1 MQEKQIF
8 KPFAEFE
15 EGEFDKM
22 FGFSAKGFDFGVYTF
37 LPAFMWKG
45 ITTYHIV
52 RMHGK
57 ISFGKSGFYYK
68 LLERDFAEGGLST
81 NNLRC
86 AQFCKPASK
95 ILDAENPQFLS
106 LRGAYETL
114 RAHLIETL
122 KEIRQLVANTQKISE
137 MPFEEYLQ
145 LPKNQD
151 LLKIRFRSCSSPKI
165 SFEEFSN
172 LPQELERLRTE
183 QKQLIWAIKHYTE
196 PLAAA
201 AEQFPNA

>member
-37 LPAFMWKG
+37 LPAFVWKG

-68 LLERDFAEGGLST
+68 VLERDFAEGGLST
-81 NNLRC
+81 NCLRC

-95 ILDAENPQFLS
+95 LLENESPQFTDIES
-106 LRGAYETL
+106 PYEAL
-114 RAHLIETL
+114 RAHLIKTL
-122 KEIRQLVANTQKISE
+122 KEIRGLVADTAKLAE

-151 LLKIRFRSCSSPKI
+151 LLKIRFRSVIDPKI
-165 SFEEFSN
+165 SFEAFAS
-172 LPQELERLRTE
+172 LPE
-183 QKQLIWAIKHYTE
+183 QKKRMKDEQKKLVWAIKHYTE